1 MAPADLL
8 VFALPVLLLV
18 FLFTSQ
24 RRRQRA
30 FAELQGQ
37 LAPGQQVVTTSGL
50 HARLVS
56 VDDTVVVLETAPGQS
71 VRWDRRAIARVL
83 ADVPDDQTPHHST
96 DDDEK

>member
-1 MAPADLL
+1 VAPADLL

-18 FLFTSQ
+18 FLFTSH
-24 RRRQRA
+24 
-30 FAELQGQ
+30 L